1 MYNNDIDN
9 NIKSFLWVWQTVAVE
24 SCLSVEV
31 SLYVDLEPS
40 TGNDKQKL
48 KTSCFHYPSRCVA
61 HFIVYKMEISAGWII
76 F

>member
-31 SLYVDLEPS
+31 SLYVDLES
-40 TGNDKQKL
+40 SMGND
-48 KTSCFHYPSRCVA
+48 T
-61 HFIVYKMEISAGWII
+61 I
-76 F
+76 